1 LRGRGGGG
9 KVKSSVV
16 GVSAAGLAL
25 SRRAVSE
32 EKAGREES
40 SGYVDVPGQLLA
52 TELSIV
58 MLPSDAGKWTRRV
71 KPTSRST

>member
-1 LRGRGGGG
+1 MGGRGGGG

-32 EKAGREES
+32 EQAGREES
-40 SGYVDVPGQLLA
+40 SGYVDVPGPLLA
-52 TELSIV
+52 TELV
-58 MLPSDAGKWTRRV
+58 HAVDSDAADGMWT
-71 KPTSRST
+71 